1 MSKKHKRVKKRPKRQ
16 TGGFLNRYDFAYAG
30 RDTVNSAVKHL
41 DYRAPI
47 VLKKVSGKADEI
59 LQHRISQLIK
69 ERGAEIERIGP
80 KILRGAIEDLYKTP
94 FRLVGRKLAQ
104 LKKKLKAKVVKV
116 L

>member
-1 MSKKHKRVKKRPKRQ
+1 MPKKPKSLNKRLKRQ
-16 TGGFLNRYDFAYAG
+16 TGEFLNRYDFAYAD
-30 RDTVNSAVKHL
+30 RDTVNSTVKHL
-41 DYRAPI
+41 DYRTPI

-69 ERGAEIERIGP
+69 ESGAEIERTGP

-104 LKKKLKAKVVKV
+104 LKEN
-116 L
+116 

>member
-1 MSKKHKRVKKRPKRQ
+1 MPKKPKRLNKRLKRQ

-59 LQHRISQLIK
+59 LQRRISQLIK
-69 ERGAEIERIGP
+69 ESGAEIERIGP
-80 KILRGAIEDLYKTP
+80 RRYSEG
-94 FRLVGRKLAQ
+94 Q
-104 LKKKLKAKVVKV
+104 
-116 L
+116 

>member
-1 MSKKHKRVKKRPKRQ
+1 MPKKPKSLNKRLKRQ
-16 TGGFLNRYDFAYAG
+16 TGEFLNRYD

-69 ERGAEIERIGP
+69 ESGAKMERTGP
-80 KILRGAIEDLYKTP
+80 KILRGAIEDLYKT
-94 FRLVGRKLAQ
+94 LSDW
-104 LKKKLKAKVVKV
+104 
-116 L
+116 